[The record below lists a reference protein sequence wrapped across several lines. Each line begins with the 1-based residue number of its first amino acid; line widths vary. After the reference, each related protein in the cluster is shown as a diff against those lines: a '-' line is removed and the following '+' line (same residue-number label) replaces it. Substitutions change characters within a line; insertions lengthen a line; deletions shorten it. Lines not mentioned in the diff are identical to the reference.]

1 MQTPTR
7 EPESNAKRIA
17 AASSPAAATPAKP
30 TALQALLEAVRRDS
44 LLDPHA
50 YLEETEV
57 PHGGE

>member
-7 EPESNAKRIA
+7 EPATNSPRL
-17 AASSPAAATPAKP
+17 AASSPATSTVAAAP
-30 TALQALLEAVRRDS
+30 TVLQALLEAVRRDS